1 MTGQGFKGFLN
12 DLCIESRAVGADKEQ
27 TLTPAQMAEDGR
39 LHAAADVTLYL
50 LLVVVSHAQPGAHQG
65 VGAAI
70 MVDFQEMRLDGG
82 QLGHLANHP
91 LGHLPVKLCGSFCS
105 QCRNK
110 PGLASSGFG
119 ITGKKK
125 NTVVLGWYHF
135 ESSFREG
142 KGQNIAMK
150 AGKRLKDPESYRTR
164 SYRQFPD
171 QAELVATQVRVQETD
186 LHILATKITTFDLK
200 ERATELVIQYR
211 LQLEHYIVK
220 HPLFLATLDPLPMD
234 FLAPPLVREMLAAA
248 QKAGVG
254 PMAAVAGGIAE
265 FVGRALAAEGA
276 REIIVENGGDLYVQR
291 LKECSVAIFAGQSP
305 LSYKVGLRL
314 FPSRMPVGV
323 CTSSGSVGHSLSFGR
338 ADAAV
343 VVARSTALADAAATR
358 IGNEVK
364 ATLSATAGVERALA
378 KAREIEGIEG
388 AVVIC
393 GEVMGAMGA
402 VELVRLGS

>member
-1 MTGQGFKGFLN
+1 
-12 DLCIESRAVGADKEQ
+12 
-27 TLTPAQMAEDGR
+27 
-39 LHAAADVTLYL
+39 
-50 LLVVVSHAQPGAHQG
+50 
-65 VGAAI
+65 
-70 MVDFQEMRLDGG
+70 
-82 QLGHLANHP
+82 
-91 LGHLPVKLCGSFCS
+91 
-105 QCRNK
+105 
-110 PGLASSGFG
+110 
-119 ITGKKK
+119 
-125 NTVVLGWYHF
+125 
-135 ESSFREG
+135 
-142 KGQNIAMK
+142 MK
-150 AGKRLKDPESYRTR
+150 AGKRLKDPQSYRRR
-164 SYRQFPD
+164 SYRQFAD
-171 QAELVATQVRVQETD
+171 QAELIATQVQVQETD

-200 ERATELVIQYR
+200 ERATELVLQYR
-211 LQLEHYIVK
+211 LQLEKYIVK

-248 QKAGVG
+248 QQAGVG
-254 PMAAVAGGIAE
+254 PMAAVAGTIAE
-265 FVGRALAAEGA
+265 FVGRALAAEGVE
-276 REIIVENGGDLYVQR
+276 EIIVENGGDLYVQR

-314 FPSRMPVGV
+314 SPSRMPVGV

-402 VELVRLGS
+402 VELVQL